1 MKKKQPWVNTA
12 PMYNDK
18 REKET
23 FTSWCEIEGVCV
35 SN

>member
-1 MKKKQPWVNTA
+1 MKKKNPWVNTA

-23 FTSWCEIEGVCV
+23 FTSWCVSACV
-35 SN
+35 